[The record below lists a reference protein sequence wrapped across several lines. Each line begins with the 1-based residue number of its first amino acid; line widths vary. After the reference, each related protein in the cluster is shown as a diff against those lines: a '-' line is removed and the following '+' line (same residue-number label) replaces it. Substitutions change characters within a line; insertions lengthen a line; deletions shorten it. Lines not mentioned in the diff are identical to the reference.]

1 MITSSSNAKVKQVI
15 QWQNKAKERRAAGVF
30 LTEGSKMFEEAPVSS
45 IIEVYVAQSALE
57 KITEQAKRRDKLLQT
72 GYEVVTDALFAKMSD
87 TQTPFS

>member
-45 IIEVYVAQSALE
+45 IIEVYFFLNISTVYCLPSN
-57 KITEQAKRRDKLLQT
+57 
-72 GYEVVTDALFAKMSD
+72 
-87 TQTPFS
+87 